1 MTRSTSAR
9 TRGSGLH
16 RTDLTLQLAAGRRPA
31 LRPLL
36 CPHPLLIAPHEFRPT
51 RLPWTGAGVSL
62 KLRPGMRIST
72 LLLMASFASLA
83 SASRGDEGMWLFNQP
98 PREILKERYQF
109 DATGPWLEHLQKSS
123 ARFNSGGS
131 GSFVSED
138 GLLISNHHVGA
149 DALQKVSNE
158 KTNYLR
164 DGFYA
169 HSEAEEIK
177 CLDLEVNVLQS
188 IEDVTTRVN
197 AAVPKDLD
205 PSKAFLARRKVIAE
219 IEKESLDKT
228 GFRSDVVTLWQ
239 GGAYHLYR
247 YKRYTDVRLV
257 FAPEQ
262 QIAFYGGDPD
272 NFEFP
277 RYDLDICLFRAYEND
292 KPVHV
297 DNYLKFSTA
306 GAKDGELI
314 FVSGHP
320 GRTSR
325 LLTMAEMEYYRDVAL
340 PYRLSSLKREE
351 VLLGTW
357 SARSQE
363 NARRARDDFFGVQN
377 SRKAL
382 DGRLAGMLDPELF
395 ETKARQEADFRAQL
409 AGKAEQYA
417 DALAAYDKIAE
428 VTRIIAAQAKRFRLL
443 EGGGG
448 FDSDCFGIAR
458 TLLRAGEERPKPNG
472 ERLHEFSDASRES
485 LELSLFSTKPI
496 YTDLEILTL
505 ADSLTFLAT
514 ELGPTNDLVQK
525 VLAGKSPRER
535 AVELINQTKV
545 RDVAFRKKL
554 YESGSSAVAS
564 ANDPIIDLARL
575 IDPEARALRK
585 VIEEQD
591 EVRQQSHAAIAR
603 ARNAVLGTSGYPDAT
618 FTLRLSF
625 GTVKG
630 YEADGKPIPAFT
642 TLAGLYER
650 AKEMQDKPPF
660 DLPPRWEKR
669 KSRLDL
675 NTTYNFVS
683 TPDIIGGNSGS
694 PVVNRAGE
702 FVGIIFDGNL
712 ESLPWDD
719 VYSDKQGRSTS
730 VSSPAII
737 EALNKVYDAKDL
749 ASELVNGRRKG

>member
-1 MTRSTSAR
+1 MRLSLLMLMVSACSMT
-9 TRGSGLH
+9 
-16 RTDLTLQLAAGRRPA
+16 LTLAARA
-31 LRPLL
+31 
-36 CPHPLLIAPHEFRPT
+36 
-51 RLPWTGAGVSL
+51 
-62 KLRPGMRIST
+62 
-72 LLLMASFASLA
+72 
-83 SASRGDEGMWLFNQP
+83 DEGMWLFNQP
-98 PREILKERYQF
+98 PRQMLKERYQF
-109 DATGPWLEHLQKSS
+109 DATDPWLEHLQKSS
-123 ARFNSGGS
+123 VRFNSGGS

-177 CLDLEVNVLQS
+177 CLDLELNVLQS
-188 IEDVTTRVN
+188 IEDVTARVN

-205 PSKAFLARRKVIAE
+205 PAKAFLARRKVIAE

-228 GFRSDVVTLWQ
+228 GLRSDVVTLWQ

-277 RYDLDICLFRAYEND
+277 RYDLDICLFRAYENG

-297 DNYLKFSTA
+297 KNYLRFSTA
-306 GAKDGELI
+306 GAQVGDLI

-320 GRTSR
+320 GHTSR
-325 LLTMAEMEYYRDVAL
+325 LLTTAELEYYRDVAL
-340 PYRLSSLKREE
+340 PYRLSTLKRLE

-377 SRKAL
+377 SRKAF
-382 DGRLAGMLDPELF
+382 DGRLAGLLDPDLF
-395 ETKARQEADFRAQL
+395 GQKAKEEADFRARL
-409 AGKAEQYA
+409 AGKPEFA
-417 DALAAYDKIAE
+417 DAAAAYDKIAE
-428 VTRIIAAQAKRFRLL
+428 ATRVMATQAKRYRLL
-443 EGGGG
+443 EQGAA
-448 FDSDCFGIAR
+448 FNSESFGIAR

-472 ERLHEFSDASRES
+472 ERLREYSDSSKES
-485 LELSLFSTKPI
+485 LELGLFSEKPI
-496 YTDLEILTL
+496 YNDLEILTL
-505 ADSLTFLAT
+505 SDSLTFLAT
-514 ELGPTNDLVQK
+514 ELGPTNELVVK
-525 VLAGKSPRER
+525 ALAGKSPRER
-535 AVELINQTKV
+535 AVELITQTKV

-554 YESGSSAVAS
+554 YEGGASAVSA
-564 ANDPIIDLARL
+564 ANDPMIELARL
-575 IDPEARALRK
+575 VDPEARALRK
-585 VIEEQD
+585 VMEEQD
-591 EVRQQSHAAIAR
+591 ETKQQAHAAIAR
-603 ARNAVLGTSGYPDAT
+603 ARNAILGTSGYPDAT

-630 YEADGKPIPAFT
+630 YEEDGKQVLAFT

-650 AKEMQDKPPF
+650 AKEMQNKPPF

-675 NTTYNFVS
+675 KTTYNFVS
-683 TPDIIGGNSGS
+683 TADIIGGNSGS

-712 ESLPWDD
+712 QSLSWDD
-719 VYSDKQGRSTS
+719 VYSDKQGRATS
-730 VSSPAII
+730 VSSPAIV

-749 ASELVNGRRKG
+749 ANELVNGRRK